1 MSELTLIILSV
12 ALTGMVCLPL
22 IFNHFKQKTKG
33 NLLKERLK
41 AEAQVEHLKAGDFE
55 TWREVY
61 CLGLD
66 QQNNQL
72 LFLSLL
78 ENENLVQKIDL
89 ETVRLCR
96 PTRQFRETKEG
107 KEKRQIISK
116 ITLMLDHFDEQKSP
130 VQLEFYDENK
140 SDYMINEW
148 ELAQA
153 WSERINK
160 LRN

>member
-12 ALTGMVCLPL
+12 TLTGMVCLPL

-33 NLLKERLK
+33 NQLKERLK
-41 AEAQVEHLKAGDFE
+41 AEAQVEHLKAHDFE
-55 TWREVY
+55 TWREAY

-66 QQNNQL
+66 RQNNQL
-72 LFLSLL
+72 LFLNLL
-78 ENENLVQKIDL
+78 EKENQIQKIDL
-89 ETVRLCR
+89 EPVRLSR

-107 KEKRQIISK
+107 KEKRQTISK
-116 ITLMLDHFDEQKSP
+116 ITLMLDHFDEHKSP
-130 VQLEFYDENK
+130 VQIEFYDESK

-153 WSERINK
+153 WSERINELK
-160 LRN
+160 N